1 MQSPP
6 KNQQTQISLLCA
18 SVEHVIQEYL
28 ALHSRLDEPYM
39 GGLQVEVRTLYK
51 YLELI
56 VKVGYAGVHR
66 SEIEKRHLRDV
77 DRLLHRCFRTL
88 SSLEQILKPMTEHDP
103 SSDGL
108 QKSKELHG
116 AIFSVHRV
124 HISFYRRTLELSLMS
139 LNW

>member
-1 MQSPP
+1 MQSSQE
-6 KNQQTQISLLCA
+6 NQQIHISQLCA
-18 SVEHVIQEYL
+18 SVESLIDDYL
-28 ALHSRLDEPYM
+28 GSHSRQDEPYI

-56 VKVGYAGVHR
+56 VKVGYAGGHR

-88 SSLEQILKPMTEHDP
+88 SSLEQILKSTTDQDTGGNGSPKP
-103 SSDGL
+103 KG
-108 QKSKELHG
+108 LHG
-116 AIFSVHRV
+116 ATFSVHRV
-124 HISFYRRTLELSLMS
+124 HISFYKRTLELSLMS

>member
-1 MQSPP
+1 MQSSHE
-6 KNQQTQISLLCA
+6 NHQSQISQLCA
-18 SVEHVIQEYL
+18 SVENAIEDYL
-28 ALHSRLDEPYM
+28 RLHSRQDEPYM

-66 SEIEKRHLRDV
+66 SDIEKRHLRDV

-88 SSLEQILKPMTEHDP
+88 SSLEQILKSATDQDTGDNELLKPEN
-103 SSDGL
+103 
-108 QKSKELHG
+108 LHG
-116 AIFSVHRV
+116 ATFSVHRV
-124 HISFYRRTLELSLMS
+124 HISFYKRTLELSLMS

>member
-1 MQSPP
+1 MQSPQE
-6 KNQQTQISLLCA
+6 NYQTQISQLCA
-18 SVEHVIQEYL
+18 SVEHVIETYL
-28 ALHSRLDEPYM
+28 AIPSRLDEPYI
-39 GGLQVEVRTLYK
+39 GGLQVEVRTLSK

-56 VKVGYAGVHR
+56 VKVGYAGVDR

-88 SSLEQILKPMTEHDP
+88 SSLEQILKPATDQDTGDDALP
-103 SSDGL
+103 KPKD
-108 QKSKELHG
+108 LHG
-116 AIFSVHRV
+116 ATIAIHRV